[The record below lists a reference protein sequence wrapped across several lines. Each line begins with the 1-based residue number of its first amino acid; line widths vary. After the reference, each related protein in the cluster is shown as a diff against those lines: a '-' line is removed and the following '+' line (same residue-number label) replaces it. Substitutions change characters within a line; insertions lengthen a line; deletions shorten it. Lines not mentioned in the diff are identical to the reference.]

1 MRSVLVLLMA
11 AAALAAGC
19 TAVDTSDARA
29 AGEDTTSAQ
38 LGRDLI
44 VGYGCGAC
52 HTIPGIDGA
61 DGLVGPPLTAWS
73 ERTFIAGNL
82 ANTPENLVGWIVN
95 PQAVEP
101 GTAMPNLGITAEE
114 ARNIVAYLYTLER

>member
-1 MRSVLVLLMA
+1 MRPVLALLLA
-11 AAALAAGC
+11 ATAVVAGC
-19 TAVDTSDARA
+19 TAIDTSNPRA
-29 AGEDTTSAQ
+29 AGEDTTDAA
-38 LGRDLI
+38 LGRELI
-44 VGYGCGAC
+44 VAYGCGAC
-52 HTIPGIDGA
+52 HTVPGIQGA

-82 ANTPENLVGWIVN
+82 ANTPDNLVAWITN

-101 GTAMPNLGITAEE
+101 GTAMPNLGVTAAQ